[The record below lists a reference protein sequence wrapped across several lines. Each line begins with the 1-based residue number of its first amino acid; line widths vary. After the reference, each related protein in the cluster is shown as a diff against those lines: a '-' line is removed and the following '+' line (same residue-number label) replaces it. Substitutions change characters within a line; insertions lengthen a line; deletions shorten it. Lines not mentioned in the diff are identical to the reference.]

1 MNQSNDLLGSQSIQ
15 KNIMEM
21 FTIRIKQNEI
31 KEAK

>member
-1 MNQSNDLLGSQSIQ
+1 MICSVLNPFK